1 MKMFIDAL
9 TGAALMAVCIFLRPL
24 LRLWYSK
31 WGATESE
38 LKQTLPGDEYV
49 NDPGASYTQAI
60 TINAPA
66 SSIWPWLIQTGQ
78 GKAGFYSY
86 ELLENII
93 GCQIHNATSIL
104 PEHQNIKVGDKL
116 LMHPEAPAIPVAI
129 IEPGKTLTYGGRV
142 DKQTSNVWVFSLD
155 QQGQVTRLVS
165 RWMFEYGPGFKHR
178 LGYSWL
184 LEPIAA
190 VMQRKMLITLRGL
203 VENTAAQSV

>member
-1 MKMFIDAL
+1 MFIDAL
-9 TGAALMAVCIFLRPL
+9 TGATLMVVCIFLRPL
-24 LRLWYSK
+24 LRPWYSI

-49 NDPGASYTQAI
+49 NDPGASYTQSI
-60 TINAPA
+60 TMNAPA
-66 SSIWPWLIQTGQ
+66 SSIWPWLVQLGQ

-104 PEHQNIKVGDKL
+104 PEHQNIKVGDGL
-116 LMHPEAPAIPVAI
+116 LMHPEAPALPVAI
-129 IEPGKTLTYGGRV
+129 IEPGKTLAYGGRV

-155 QQGQVTRLVS
+155 QQGQVTRLVT
-165 RWMFEYGPGFKHR
+165 RWMFEYGHGFKHR
-178 LGYSWL
+178 LGYGWL

-190 VMQRKMLITLRGL
+190 VMQRKMLVTLREL
-203 VENTAAQSV
+203 VENTAAHSN